1 MSRNQQ
7 HNDIPES
14 PRNQSAPINEQE
26 IAERAYFIFLARGGS
41 DGHALDD
48 WLQAEQ
54 DLREHNVRQQ
64 NPAAA

>member
-1 MSRNQQ
+1 MSINQQ
-7 HNDIPES
+7 HNDIPQS
-14 PRNQSAPINEQE
+14 PQNQSASTKEQE
-26 IAERAYFIFLARGGS
+26 IAQRAYFIYLARGGN

-54 DLREHNVRQQ
+54 ELREQNTRQQ

>member
-14 PRNQSAPINEQE
+14 PQNQRPPTKEQE
-26 IAERAYFIFLARGGS
+26 IAQRAYFVYLARGSG

-54 DLREHNVRQQ
+54 ELREQNARQQ

>member
-1 MSRNQQ
+1 MSKNKQQ
-7 HNDIPES
+7 NDIPES
-14 PRNQSAPINEQE
+14 PQDHSAPIKENE

-41 DGHALDD
+41 EGHALDD

-54 DLREHNVRQQ
+54 ELREQNARQQ

>member
-1 MSRNQQ
+1 MSRKQQ

-14 PRNQSAPINEQE
+14 PQNQSAPIKEQE

-54 DLREHNVRQQ
+54 DLRQQNARQQ